1 MERQIVLGIDYGGKY
16 TGLAVVD
23 RRYNQVLYARTVEMR
38 DDVADI
44 LEGRREQRGIRR
56 TLQTKKKRLR
66 ELKNYLKSI
75 GHDEST
81 DQFKT
86 VYSLCHKR
94 GYDYVDMPKAKTQE
108 EIEAMDD
115 AEQKQ
120 WEKDKKEWEE
130 TQRNSRHRDEVLK
143 DVHEAMSKGGAIDE
157 HIKRVERIFNKQ
169 YRPKRFNNRILTK
182 CKVEDCEA
190 NTPLRKNA
198 RDLLIENIVRFLPL
212 EPAEKEDLKA
222 AALDKDGRDKVK
234 AFFRRHKI
242 DEHLRKQIDDI
253 AYNPKLS
260 GRTVF
265 CKKHILEHTEHT
277 KEERKVFRLAPSLK
291 TKIENVLAV
300 IKDEVLPWYQFGKV
314 VMETNNFDIEVKT
327 QGKKK
332 ETSDDGQD
340 ANSDE
345 KLGLRQRL
353 IKETNGQCVYC
364 GAKINESNMEIDHIF
379 PVIAGGLNI
388 YANMAASCKKCNGD
402 KKGRTPQEAGKFP
415 IPGIIDAIKKN
426 LKPKFVR
433 RKIGG
438 VTRKFA
444 VYNDLKIKILE
455 NANSHQTLDF
465 NKYMSHASIGWRH
478 MRDRLREETKNQD
491 LIIDRKHGYQTA
503 HFRKWWPDFI
513 KKQADDKHHALD
525 AVILASRWETDK
537 NGSPDPLHKP
547 VDKEGNEFDPNK
559 HLTIETKKFKRDK
572 GSRGSALHDRNPL
585 SYKNDAITR
594 RFMVTEI
601 ECGKE
606 GAVVSDEYREKLTKA
621 FTRFNKKKAQGN
633 KRGECLTDEEAKL
646 AGFWLEQNDGRKRDK
661 VMSLK
666 CKVKGTGEPQLVR
679 IKNNVFKTNVHNIG
693 VAVYSDEKGR
703 KKAYELKNPRLLKYF
718 VEPQPGIEGRILFT
732 LKRGDFVK
740 YEGEDTIYRIKKL
753 GESPALEAVI
763 KGDDD
768 KIRNSA
774 KAAKLIKISDKDIP
788 SKFIYQKMS

>member
-1 MERQIVLGIDYGGKY
+1 MEREIVLGIDYGGKY
-16 TGLAVVD
+16 TGIAVVD
-23 RRYNQVLYARTVEMR
+23 QNNNNQVLYARTIQMR
-38 DDVADI
+38 DDIADI
-44 LEGRREQRGIRR
+44 LKGRRAQRGIRR
-56 TLQTKKKRLR
+56 TLQTKKKRLM
-66 ELKNYLKSI
+66 ELKNYLQSI
-75 GHDEST
+75 GYDEST
-81 DQFKT
+81 ELFKT

-94 GYDYVDMPKAKTQE
+94 GYDYVDMPEEKTQE
-108 EIEAMDD
+108 EIEAMEPD
-115 AEQKQ
+115 EREQ
-120 WEKDKKEWEE
+120 WEKEKKEWEE
-130 TQRNSRHRDEVLK
+130 TKRNSRHREEVLK
-143 DVHEAMSKGGAIDE
+143 DVRETMSKRGAIDE
-157 HIKRVERIFNKQ
+157 QVIRVERIFNKQ

-182 CKVEDCEA
+182 CKVEGCGK
-190 NTPLRKNA
+190 NTPLRKDA
-198 RDLLIENIVRFLPL
+198 RDLLL
-212 EPAEKEDLKA
+212 EDKIRWLLMEQADKDKLKTALLEKEKQD
-222 AALDKDGRDKVK
+222 
-234 AFFRRHKI
+234 I
-242 DEHLRKQIDDI
+242 DEIFKTYEVNSEIRKQLRDI
-253 AYNPKLS
+253 AYNEKLS

-265 CKKHILEHTEHT
+265 CKEHILEHTEHT

-300 IKDEVLPWYQFGKV
+300 IKDEVLPRYQFGKV

-332 ETSDDGQD
+332 ETSDGSQD

-364 GAKINESNMEIDHIF
+364 GATIDESNMEIDHIF
-379 PVIAGGLNI
+379 PVSAGGLNI

-402 KKGRTPQEAGKFP
+402 KKGRTPQECGKFP
-415 IPGIIDAIKKN
+415 KPGIIDAIKKN

-465 NKYMSHASIGWRH
+465 NKYMPHASIGWRY

-491 LIIDRKHGYQTA
+491 MIIDRKHGYQTA

-513 KKQADDKHHALD
+513 KKKADDKHHALD

-537 NGSPDPLHKP
+537 NGSPDPLRKP

-606 GAVVSDEYREKLTKA
+606 DTVVSEEYRRKLTEA
-621 FTRFNKKKAQGN
+621 FKYFGTANGK
-633 KRGECLTDEEAKL
+633 CLNDVQAKE
-646 AGFWLEQNDGRKRDK
+646 AGFFLREGGKR

-666 CKVKGTGEPQLVR
+666 CEVRGTGDSQMIK

-693 VAVYSDEKGR
+693 VAVYADEKGK
-703 KKAYELKNPRLLKYF
+703 KKAHELKNPRLIKHFF
-718 VEPQPGIEGRILFT
+718 VKPQSAINGEKLFT
-732 LKRGDFVK
+732 LKRGDLVTIN
-740 YEGEDTIYRIKKL
+740 GEDDVYRIKKL
-753 GESPALEAVI
+753 GTSPVIEALVGSNG
-763 KGDDD
+763 KT
-768 KIRNSA
+768 RTVS
-774 KAAKLIKISDKDIP
+774 AAKLTKVP
-788 SKFIYQKMS
+788 LHE